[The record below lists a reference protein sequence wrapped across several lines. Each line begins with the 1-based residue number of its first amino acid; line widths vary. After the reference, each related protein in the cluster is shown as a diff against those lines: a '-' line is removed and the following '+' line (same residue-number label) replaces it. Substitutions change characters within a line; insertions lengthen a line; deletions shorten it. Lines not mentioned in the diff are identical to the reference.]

1 MLGKTHNIQDSSS
14 TLLRCLTG
22 LTLLWAAHH
31 FIVHESLLKQLLWSG
46 PLPFLTFIAGHIII
60 ATHLAGGAMLIFGF
74 VTRIA
79 ALIQIPIVAG
89 AVAIHLSMSSIPQ
102 ELSALYLAPPMLLA
116 LVTIFVFGP
125 SKFSVDSLIGLD
137 NSDSDEDS
145 VDGQLSSILVNPNTL
160 SPKPKTLQTQR
171 PVTNHYD
178 SSLVSKMELELEC
191 PIEQARRLVA

>member
-1 MLGKTHNIQDSSS
+1 MQGTIKTIQDNSS

-22 LTLLWAAHH
+22 LTLLWTAHH

-46 PLPFLTFIAGHIII
+46 PLPFLTFIVGHLII
-60 ATHLAGGAMLIFGF
+60 ASHLAGGAMLIFGF

-116 LVTIFVFGP
+116 LVTIVVFGP
-125 SKFSVDSLIGLD
+125 SKLSIDSLIGLD
-137 NSDSDEDS
+137 RADNDEDS
-145 VDGQLSSILVNPNTL
+145 VDGELESILVR
-160 SPKPKTLQTQR
+160 SK
-171 PVTNHYD
+171 
-178 SSLVSKMELELEC
+178 SLVPERLKSTSEQPTVNHLNLSQALNRVGEFEC
-191 PIEQARRLVA
+191 PIEQAKRLAA